1 MSKVYLVDD
10 DPLICKNLKVLLEK
24 RDFEVGASSNALE
37 ACSTAEEFQPDVIV
51 LDLAMPERNGMELLS
66 DLHQKI
72 PEAKVIFY
80 TGTGVINDAVQA
92 MKCGAFDFI
101 QKPLN
106 YDALLLSVE
115 KALEFKRIYTENQYL
130 REKQKEDLGLNL
142 IGIFSEKSRN
152 VFDLARKYAQNRH
165 VPVLI
170 VGESGTGKEVV
181 ARFIHTNGEDFSKP
195 LVALNCGAIP
205 KELVESELFGYD
217 KGAFTGAKAGGQK
230 GKFELASGGT
240 LFLDEIGELPLDI
253 QVKLLRVLE
262 DGRFYKVGAE
272 KETQVKTRI
281 ICATNKDLAKAIEE
295 NKFRKDLFY
304 RINVGKIV
312 LPTLRERKSEIVPL
326 ALHFMKQFNT
336 NFNKDFQEIAP
347 AARKILENHQWEG
360 NIRELRNTIER
371 IVLMEEGPDILPNHL
386 AFLGQ
391 GDISS
396 LALSS
401 FDQHNFTLP
410 EEHFDIEDFTLE
422 LVHKAFEK
430 YDQNLSKTARYLGI
444 SRDAVR
450 YRIKQYRTQH
460 TD

>member
-1 MSKVYLVDD
+1 MSRIYIVDD

-24 RDFEVGASSNALE
+24 RDFEVGTSSNPLK
-37 ACSTAEEFQPDVIV
+37 ACSMAGEFQPDVIV
-51 LDLAMPERNGMELLS
+51 LDLAMPEKDGMELLS

-80 TGTGVINDAVQA
+80 TGTGVVSDAVQA

-115 KALEFKRIYTENQYL
+115 KALEFKRIYTENRYL
-130 REKQKEDLGLNL
+130 KEKQKEDLGSNL

-170 VGESGTGKEVV
+170 IGESGTGKEVV
-181 ARFIHTNGEDFSKP
+181 AKFIHTNGEDFSKP

-217 KGAFTGAKAGGQK
+217 KGAFTGAKAGGQR

-272 KETQVKTRI
+272 KETQVKARI
-281 ICATNKDLAKAIEE
+281 ICATNKDLTKAIED
-295 NKFRKDLFY
+295 NSFRKDLYY
-304 RINVGKIV
+304 RINVGKII
-312 LPTLRERKSEIVPL
+312 LPSLRERRSEILPL
-326 ALHFMKQFNT
+326 ALHFMKQFNV

-347 AARKILENHQWEG
+347 VARKILENHHWDG

-391 GDISS
+391 GDLSS
-396 LALSS
+396 LGLSS
-401 FDQHNFTLP
+401 CDQHNFTLP
-410 EEHFDIEDFTLE
+410 EEQFDIEGFTLE
-422 LVHKAFEK
+422 LVNKAFEK

-450 YRIKQYRTQH
+450 YRIKQYRAQH